1 MDRMYRAAGPA
12 RSAAT
17 RLAPPA
23 PRRRPARP
31 RSAGAVA
38 VGGGGYGFPMAAR
51 TKSAKDRP
59 SYRCTECGW
68 TTAKWLGRCPEC
80 QAWGTVEEYGAAP
93 AVRTTAAGRVSAPA
107 LPIGQ
112 VDGRQATA
120 RSTGVPELDRVLGGG
135 LVPGAVVL
143 LAGEPGVGKSTL
155 LLDVAAKAAGPE
167 HPTLYVT
174 GEESAGQVRLRAD
187 RINALHDHLY
197 LAAETNLASVLGHLD
212 EVKPSLLI
220 LDSVQTIASPEIDGA
235 PGGMAQ
241 VREVAGA
248 LIRASKER
256 GMSTLLVGHVT
267 KDGAI
272 AGPRL
277 LEHLVDVVLHFEGD
291 RHARLR
297 LVRGVKNRYGAT
309 DEVGCFELHDE
320 GITGLTDPSGLFLT
334 RRDEPVPG
342 TCLTVTL
349 EGRRPLV
356 AEVQALTVESQIPS
370 PRRTTSGLET
380 SRVSMML
387 AVLEQR
393 GRISALGKRD
403 IYSATV
409 GGVKLSE
416 PAADLAIALA
426 LASAASDTPLPKNLV
441 AIGEVGL
448 AGEVRRVT
456 GVQRRL
462 AEAHRLGFTHALVPA
477 DPGKVPAG
485 MTVTEVANMGDALR
499 VLPRGRR
506 RGDND
511 GPGKGPESAPWGARE
526 AAARGGR
533 GGGRDSGRGA
543 ARDEDREPF

>member
-1 MDRMYRAAGPA
+1 M
-12 RSAAT
+12 AT
-17 RLAPPA
+17 RKT
-23 PRRRPARP
+23 
-31 RSAGAVA
+31 SG
-38 VGGGGYGFPMAAR
+38 
-51 TKSAKDRP
+51 KERP

-80 QAWGTVEEYGAAP
+80 QAWGTVEEFGGTP
-93 AVRTTAAGRVSAPA
+93 AVRTTAPGRVTTAA

-112 VDGRQATA
+112 VDARQAAA
-120 RSTGVPELDRVLGGG
+120 RSTGVDELDRVLGGG

-155 LLDVAAKAAGPE
+155 LLDAAAKAASDS
-167 HPTLYVT
+167 HRTLYVT
-174 GEESAGQVRLRAD
+174 GEESASQVRLRAD
-187 RINALHDHLY
+187 RIGAINDHLY
-197 LAAETNLASVLGHLD
+197 LAAETDLSAVLGHLD
-212 EVKPSLLI
+212 TVKPSLLI
-220 LDSVQTIASPEIDGA
+220 LDSVQTVASPEIDGA

-297 LVRGVKNRYGAT
+297 LVRGVKNRYGTT

-320 GITGLTDPSGLFLT
+320 GITGLADPSGLFLT
-334 RRDEPVPG
+334 RRAEPVPG

-356 AEVQALTVESQIPS
+356 AEVQALTVDSQIPS

-409 GGVKLSE
+409 GGVKLTE
-416 PAADLAIALA
+416 PAADLAVALA

-462 AEAHRLGFTHALVPA
+462 SEAARLGFTHALVPA
-477 DPGKVPAG
+477 DPGKIPDG
-485 MTVTEVANMGDALR
+485 MRVLEVADVGQALS
-499 VLPRGRR
+499 VLPKRVRR
-506 RGDND
+506 
-511 GPGKGPESAPWGARE
+511 EAPQEEGAR
-526 AAARGGR
+526 R
-533 GGGRDSGRGA
+533 
-543 ARDEDREPF
+543 

>member
-1 MDRMYRAAGPA
+1 M
-12 RSAAT
+12 AT
-17 RLAPPA
+17 RK
-23 PRRRPARP
+23 
-31 RSAGAVA
+31 
-38 VGGGGYGFPMAAR
+38 
-51 TKSAKDRP
+51 TSAKERP

-80 QAWGTVEEYGAAP
+80 QAWGTVDEFGGAP
-93 AVRTTAAGRVSAPA
+93 AVRTTAPGRVTTAA

-112 VDGRQATA
+112 VDGKQAAA

-135 LVPGAVVL
+135 LVPGAVAL

-155 LLDVAAKAAGPE
+155 LLDVAAKAASDA
-167 HPTLYVT
+167 HRTLYVT
-174 GEESAGQVRLRAD
+174 GEESASQVRLRAD
-187 RINALHDHLY
+187 RIGALDEHLY
-197 LAAETNLASVLGHLD
+197 LAAETDLSAVLGHLD
-212 EVKPSLLI
+212 TVKPSLLI
-220 LDSVQTIASPEIDGA
+220 LDSVQTVASPEIDGA

-256 GMSTLLVGHVT
+256 AMSTLLVGHVT

-297 LVRGVKNRYGAT
+297 LVRGVKNRYGTT

-320 GITGLTDPSGLFLT
+320 GITGLADPSGLFLT
-334 RRDEPVPG
+334 RRAEPVPG

-356 AEVQALTVESQIPS
+356 AEVQALTVDSQIPS

-416 PAADLAIALA
+416 PAADLAVALA

-462 AEAHRLGFTHALVPA
+462 SEAARLGFTHALVPS
-477 DPGKVPAG
+477 DPGRIPDG
-485 MTVTEVANMGDALR
+485 MRVLEVADVGQALS
-499 VLPRGRR
+499 VLPKRVR
-506 RGDND
+506 
-511 GPGKGPESAPWGARE
+511 RE
-526 AAARGGR
+526 AP
-533 GGGRDSGRGA
+533 
-543 ARDEDREPF
+543 REEEQRR